1 MNEIEKLKRKII
13 YRAKSIGYKELN
25 LIFEKFIKQNIEQ
38 FNHDE
43 LILLLDIVNMDDQEI
58 INSILYDKKIDLK
71 NEILKNF
78 ILFSKNYISY

>member
-38 FNHDE
+38 LNHDDLTLFLE
-43 LILLLDIVNMDDQEI
+43 IVNMDDQEI
-58 INSILYDKKIDLK
+58 INYILYDKKIDLNNK
-71 NEILKNF
+71 ILKDF
-78 ILFSKNYISY
+78 IIYSKNYIS